1 MAMLNNQMV
10 IIVYDNYDN
19 YILYIIT
26 ITIITSPSA
35 LAKLVNGVTILKII
49 LILKMTR
56 PHGTAPRWHLQPG
69 GRGCGWPSRSALLPS
84 VTTKTLCNRKNLWEN
99 GGFFPETI
107 GKSVGKW
114 DVTEESW
121 GYNFFSAFADL
132 WSLNWWRWASHSSKN
147 YGLWYL

>member
-1 MAMLNNQMV
+1 MAMLNNQIV

-49 LILKMTR
+49 LIENDQTPWHRAQVTLATR
-56 PHGTAPRWHLQPG
+56 RTRMRLAFQVRATSISDDQNPVQQEKPMGKW
-69 GRGCGWPSRSALLPS
+69 WI
-84 VTTKTLCNRKNLWEN
+84 
-99 GGFFPETI
+99 FPETI